1 MTKLLFFLSLTL
13 IYCSCDN
20 DNAKDKSR
28 FISEKEFTKIYSD
41 SLKKYHPEITYKIKQ
56 DLEIHAKSN
65 ELDFIHYLNNAY
77 TSYKNDPDSLA
88 SVIQMYLKSST
99 DLYKK
104 EEPIQK
110 NKIIPVIKDAAYI
123 DEMAVTL
130 NQNNKTNEPVTLVY
144 EKYNDKLVIVYAE
157 DGENGIAYFT
167 NDRFKESGINKD
179 SLLPL
184 AMKNLDA
191 ILPKIEILGEKGY
204 YMITAG
210 GNYEASLILL
220 TDIWTKEN
228 IQVKGDLSIT
238 IPTRDLLLVT
248 GSKDSDGIKQMRVVA
263 KEAWETGPYQLI
275 PDLFYWNG
283 KKFEAYNK

>member
-1 MTKLLFFLSLTL
+1 MIPF
-13 IYCSCDN
+13 CSCGN
-20 DNAKDKSR
+20 ENTKNKGK

-41 SLKKYHPEITYKIKQ
+41 SLKKYHPEITYTIKQ
-56 DLEIHAKSN
+56 NLEIHAKSN

-77 TSYKNDPDSLA
+77 TSYKNEPDSLA
-88 SVIQMYLKSST
+88 SVIQMYLKSSA

-123 DEMAVTL
+123 DEMAITL
-130 NQNNKTNEPVTLVY
+130 NQTNKTSEQVSLVY

-167 NDRFKESGINKD
+167 TERFKESGLNRD
-179 SLLPL
+179 SLFPI
-184 AMKNLDA
+184 AFRNLDA
-191 ILPKIEILGEKGY
+191 VLPKIEMLGEKGY

-228 IQVKGDLSIT
+228 IQVKGDIIIT

-248 GSKDSDGIKQMRVVA
+248 GSKDPDGIKKMRAVA

-283 KKFEAYNK
+283 KKFEPYNK

>member
-1 MTKLLFFLSLTL
+1 MIKLLFFLSVM
-13 IYCSCDN
+13 IPFCSCGN
-20 DNAKDKSR
+20 ENTKNKGK

-41 SLKKYHPEITYKIKQ
+41 SLKKYHPEITYTIKQ
-56 DLEIHAKSN
+56 NLEIHAKSN

-77 TSYKNDPDSLA
+77 TSYKNEPDSLA
-88 SVIQMYLKSST
+88 SVIQMYLKSSA

-123 DEMAVTL
+123 DEMAITL
-130 NQNNKTNEPVTLVY
+130 NQTNKTSEQVSLVY

-167 NDRFKESGINKD
+167 TERFKESGLNRD
-179 SLLPL
+179 SLFPI
-184 AMKNLDA
+184 AFRNLDA
-191 ILPKIEILGEKGY
+191 VLPKIEMLGEKGY

-228 IQVKGDLSIT
+228 IQVKGDIIIT

-248 GSKDSDGIKQMRVVA
+248 GSKDPDGIKKMRAVA

-283 KKFEAYNK
+283 KKFEPYNK